1 MIEKSDTSVSDVIS
15 IFTNYKI
22 AAAFLVPT
30 PTGME
35 KSIMD
40 ATAPIRNLLR
50 EENIH
55 SYDLQSKGT
64 SSKKIIEAFFIKEKE
79 IITVKVSF
87 YRPET
92 KSGDPR
98 IWIYGLNNFAK
109 AYNLL
114 ALFVVN
120 EKLYILNASNLG
132 ILATLANKNLPL
144 ETPATPKDVISR
156 TIEPK
161 GVPIATKFN
170 ANDPL
175 VLASSANK
183 LSPIERLALE
193 TSGVISNTAIE
204 LLSLLR
210 DRAGG
215 DFIPSVRSGA
225 TGIGATL
232 EDLLGIKSNSRKT
245 PDYKGIE
252 IKASR
257 QDPQKTASS
266 SRVNLFSQVP
276 DWESSPFDK
285 AIKVLKK
292 YGYIKD
298 GRLQLY
304 CTLDARKANSQ
315 NLMLSVDENTQLLKS
330 IEKNDLIESP
340 VMLWALS
347 KLKERLAEK
356 HPESFWIKAE
366 TKIIS
371 GKEYFRYYKV
381 VHTTKP
387 ILSNL
392 DYLLADGTVTLD
404 LTLSQK
410 TDNAVRDH
418 GYLFKIWPEDLNS
431 LFPPPLIHEI
441 SSGNSLS

>member
-1 MIEKSDTSVSDVIS
+1 MICKSDIPVSDVIS
-15 IFTNYKI
+15 LLSKYKI

-40 ATAPIRNLLR
+40 ATAPLRNFLN
-50 EENIH
+50 EKDIH
-55 SYDLQSKGT
+55 SYDKQGRGT
-64 SSKKIIEAFFIKEKE
+64 ENKRTIEAYFIKENE
-79 IITVKVSF
+79 VASVKVSL

-98 IWIYGLNNFAK
+98 IWIYGLTNFAF

-114 ALFVVN
+114 VLFVAH
-120 EKLYILNASNLG
+120 EKLYIFNASDH
-132 ILATLANKNLPL
+132 
-144 ETPATPKDVISR
+144 DVLTSIS
-156 TIEPK
+156 
-161 GVPIATKFN
+161 
-170 ANDPL
+170 
-175 VLASSANK
+175 NK
-183 LSPIERLALE
+183 LSPLGKLASE
-193 TSGVISNTAIE
+193 VSGVISDTASD
-204 LLSLLR
+204 LLHMLR
-210 DRAGG
+210 ERAGS
-215 DFIPSVRSGA
+215 DFIPSIRSGD

-257 QDPQKTASS
+257 QDPKKTVSKN
-266 SRVNLFSQVP
+266 RVNLFSQVP
-276 DWESSPFDK
+276 DWEISPIDK

-292 YGYIKD
+292 YGYVKD

-315 NLMLSVDENTQLLKS
+315 NLMLSIDENAQLLKS
-330 IEKNDLIESP
+330 IEKHDLLETP
-340 VMLWALS
+340 VMFWALS

-366 TKIIS
+366 AKIIS
-371 GKEYFRYYKV
+371 GREYFRYYKV

-392 DYLLADGTVTLD
+392 DYLLADGTVSLD
-404 LTLSQK
+404 LTMSQK
-410 TDNAVRDH
+410 SDIGVRDH

-431 LFPPPLIHEI
+431 LFPTPLIHEI
-441 SSGNSLS
+441 TSGNSLI